1 MPLRVIEGKF
11 KKGVVTLK
19 KVPKDI
25 EESEIVV
32 IFTREKKWKKKDAK
46 WFKRGTS
53 ECERHAGRKTTQ
65 KKCKRLVR
73 WVIGYILPGNL
84 RKILKGWA
92 ENIAD

>member
-32 IFTREKKWKKKDAK
+32 IFTHEKKIERKKMQNDLKEALLNVKDMQ
-46 WFKRGTS
+46 
-53 ECERHAGRKTTQ
+53 AGKLP
-65 KKCKRLVR
+65 KKSARDL
-73 WVIGYILPGNL
+73 LDEL
-84 RKILKGWA
+84 
-92 ENIAD
+92 

>member
-32 IFTREKKWKKKDAK
+32 IFTREKK
-46 WFKRGTS
+46 
-53 ECERHAGRKTTQ
+53 
-65 KKCKRLVR
+65 
-73 WVIGYILPGNL
+73 
-84 RKILKGWA
+84 
-92 ENIAD
+92 

>member
-32 IFTREKKWKKKDAK
+32 IFTHEKKIERKKMQNDLKEALLNVKDMQ
-46 WFKRGTS
+46 
-53 ECERHAGRKTTQ
+53 AGKLP
-65 KKCKRLVR
+65 KKSARDLL
-73 WVIGYILPGNL
+73 GEL
-84 RKILKGWA
+84 
-92 ENIAD
+92 

>member
-32 IFTREKKWKKKDAK
+32 IFTHEKKIERKKMQNDLKEALLNVKDMQ
-46 WFKRGTS
+46 
-53 ECERHAGRKTTQ
+53 AGKLP
-65 KKCKRLVR
+65 KKSARDLLGELSA
-73 WVIGYILPGNL
+73 IYYQEI
-84 RKILKGWA
+84 
-92 ENIAD
+92 

>member
-32 IFTREKKWKKKDAK
+32 IFTHEKKIERKKMQNDLKEALLNVKDMQ
-46 WFKRGTS
+46 
-53 ECERHAGRKTTQ
+53 AGKLP
-65 KKCKRLVR
+65 KKSAR
-73 WVIGYILPGNL
+73 NL
-84 RKILKGWA
+84 LD
-92 ENIAD
+92 EL